1 MKKLPLL
8 IGLLWIGIANSQ
20 LTLTL
25 QPNAID
31 GKDAFINDLSTQQNT
46 NFGSNSQLTAASVTI
61 SSTPA
66 IIRALIDFD
75 LSTIP
80 QNSIISNAKISFYAW
95 DSTIGFGAHTPG
107 INAAYIQRVTSNWD
121 ENTVT
126 WANKPTSTSANRVFI
141 SSTTTSNEDKVNID
155 ITQLIQDIIN
165 EAPANRHGLLL
176 YQQFENSRKVMNFCS
191 SDHGNPLKRPK
202 LEVTY
207 TPVISQTLILQP
219 DSTDGKDAF
228 IHGLSSQHN
237 VNYGKNEQLPNGAL
251 TFSNV
256 PGALR
261 TLIDFDLS
269 AIPAGAT
276 IQSATLD
283 LYAWG
288 SLSGYGNHD
297 ISTSGNDAE
306 VYRVT
311 SSWNE
316 NTVNWLNQP
325 SVTNTNKIS
334 IPSTTSPY
342 DNVSVDVKNLLQDMI
357 DSSNSYGFSIRSSIE
372 SPRRLMNFCSSDHPD
387 STRHPKLTINYT
399 LATTGITKKSKSLD
413 FNLINRNFEIEVNS
427 SEQVNQVFIYDLR
440 GTLMVKS
447 DFEIKNKMNIESLSS
462 GLYIITVQFENQK
475 IKSKKFFK
483 H

>member
-219 DSTDGKDAF
+219 DSTNGKDAF

-283 LYAWG
+283 LYAWS
-288 SLSGYGNHD
+288 SLSGYGNHIGATWNAAD
-297 ISTSGNDAE
+297 IYRITSN
-306 VYRVT
+306 
-311 SSWNE
+311 WNE
-316 NTVNWLNQP
+316 NTVTWANQP
-325 SVTNTNKIS
+325 NTSSVNVTTS
-334 IPSTTSPY
+334 PSTTSTN
-342 DNVSVDVKNLLQDMI
+342 DDISIDVKNLVQDMI
-357 DSSNSYGFSIRSSIE
+357 DSSNSYGFLIRTINETPS
-372 SPRRLMNFCSSDHPD
+372 RLMNFCSSDHPD

-447 DFEIKNKMNIESLSS
+447 DFENKKKMNIESLSS
-462 GLYIITVQFENQK
+462 GLYIITVQFENQT